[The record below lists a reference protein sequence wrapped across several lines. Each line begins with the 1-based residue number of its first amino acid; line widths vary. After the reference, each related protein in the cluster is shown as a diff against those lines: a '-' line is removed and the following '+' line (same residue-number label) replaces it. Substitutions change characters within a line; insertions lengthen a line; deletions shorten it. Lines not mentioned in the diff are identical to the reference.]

1 MLPRLVE
8 FEEKLIAKWLVHDF
22 WDSDPRFE
30 YSTSH
35 SDPEVGSPHCLILYN
50 NIGIAELSLQ
60 NNGNTTRPILIT

>member
-50 NIGIAELSLQ
+50 TVISE
-60 NNGNTTRPILIT
+60 